1 MIRKRNS
8 LTADMEKVSMLWVED
23 QTSHNML
30 LSQSLIQ
37 SKAVTLLFCEVLREL
52 KDAAKEKS
60 ESSRSWIMR
69 VNESCL
75 QTIKVQAEV
84 ASANVEAAATYP
96 DLVKITNKRGY
107 IKQQI
112 STVDATAL
120 YQKKMPPSTFIVKE
134 NSLTDLKV
142 SKDKLALF

>member
-1 MIRKRNS
+1 MSVNKR
-8 LTADMEKVSMLWVED
+8 
-23 QTSHNML
+23 
-30 LSQSLIQ
+30 
-37 SKAVTLLFCEVLREL
+37 
-52 KDAAKEKS
+52 
-60 ESSRSWIMR
+60 
-69 VNESCL
+69 CL
-75 QTIKVQAEV
+75 QNIKVQV
-84 ASANVEAAATYP
+84 KVTGANVEAAATYP

>member
-1 MIRKRNS
+1 
-8 LTADMEKVSMLWVED
+8 MLWVED

-52 KDAAKEKS
+52 KEAAKEKS

-96 DLVKITNKRGY
+96 EDLVKITNKSGY
-107 IKQQI
+107 TKQQI
-112 STVDATAL
+112 STVVKQL
-120 YQKKMPPSTFIVKE
+120 YSRCHLGL
-134 NSLTDLKV
+134 S
-142 SKDKLALF
+142 